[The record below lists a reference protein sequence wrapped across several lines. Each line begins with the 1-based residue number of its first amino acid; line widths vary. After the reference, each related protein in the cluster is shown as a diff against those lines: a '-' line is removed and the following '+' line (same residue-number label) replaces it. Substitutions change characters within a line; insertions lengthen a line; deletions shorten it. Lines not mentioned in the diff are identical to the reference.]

1 MKVIDIKSLKKS
13 FAGKKVLEDTSMTVN
28 HGDIY
33 GFLGPNGSGKTTT
46 LRILLGILYP
56 DGGKVSVLNM
66 DPSLDGER
74 LRQRINVLPESHGF
88 YGWMRTEEYL
98 RFFGQLYGLQLT
110 AADSRMHLDQVGLDP
125 ADSRPIRTFSRGM
138 KQRLGIARSLLN
150 DPEILFLDEPTNG
163 LDPKGRREIHDLL
176 LKFNREREMTVVIST
191 HILDDVERLCNRI
204 AILHNSKIQYEGSLF
219 APVIEKSSLYRFR
232 VADEK
237 SIPDTWSFPGISCQG
252 KKGQWVTCEI
262 KDISP
267 DNALRLLVQ
276 KGVPIAEAIQVN
288 SGLESMY
295 LNYTAQGKER

>member
-88 YGWMRTEEYL
+88 YGWMRAEEYL

-110 AADSRMHLDQVGLDP
+110 AADNHMYLDQVGLDP
-125 ADSRPIRTFSRGM
+125 ADGRPIRTFSRGM

-176 LKFNREREMTVVIST
+176 LKFNREKEMTIIIST

-204 AILHNSKIQYEGSLF
+204 AILHNSKIQYEGSVF
-219 APVIEKSSLYRFR
+219 APVIGKSSLYRFHL
-232 VADEK
+232 ADEK
-237 SIPDTWSFPGISCQG
+237 NIPITWNIPDISCQE
-252 KKGQWVTCEI
+252 KKGQWLTCEI

-276 KGVPIAEAIQVN
+276 KGVPITEAIQVS

-295 LNYTAQGKER
+295 LNFTAQGKK

>member
-1 MKVIDIKSLKKS
+1 MKVLEINSLKKS
-13 FAGKKVLEDTSMTVN
+13 FNEKKVLDGTSMTVY
-28 HGDIY
+28 HADIY

-46 LRILLGILYP
+46 LRILSGILCP
-56 DGGKVSVLNM
+56 DEGKVAVLNM
-66 DPSLDGER
+66 DPFLDGER

-88 YGWMRTEEYL
+88 YGWMRAVDYL
-98 RFFGQLYGLQLT
+98 RFFGELYGLQLT
-110 AADSRMHLDQVGLDP
+110 AADCRMHLDQVGLDP
-125 ADSRPIRTFSRGM
+125 ADRRPIRTFSRGM

-150 DPEILFLDEPTNG
+150 NPELLFLDEPTNG

-176 LKFNREREMTVVIST
+176 LKFNREKEMTVVIST

-204 AILHNSKIQYEGSLF
+204 AILNNSKIQYEGHLF
-219 APVIEKSSLYRFR
+219 EPVIGKSSLYRFR

-237 SIPDTWSFPGISCQG
+237 KIPTTWNFPGISCQK

-262 KDISP
+262 KDIEP

-276 KGVPIAEAIQVN
+276 KGIPIAEAIQVN

-295 LNYTAQGKER
+295 LHFTAQGKE

>member
-1 MKVIDIKSLKKS
+1 MKVLEINSLKKS
-13 FAGKKVLEDTSMTVN
+13 YDGKKVLEDTSMTVYR
-28 HGDIY
+28 GDIY

-56 DGGKVSVLNM
+56 DGGKVAVLNM

-74 LRQRINVLPESHGF
+74 LRKRINVLPESHGF
-88 YGWMRTEEYL
+88 YGWMRAVDYL

-110 AADSRMHLDQVGLDP
+110 ATDCRMHLDQVGLDP
-125 ADSRPIRTFSRGM
+125 ADRRPIRTFSRGM

-150 DPEILFLDEPTNG
+150 NPELLFLDEPTNG

-176 LKFNREREMTVVIST
+176 LKFNREKEMTVVIST

-204 AILHNSKIQYEGSLF
+204 AILHNSKIQYEGPLF
-219 APVIEKSSLYRFR
+219 ALATGKSIRYRFHL
-232 VADEK
+232 ADDK
-237 SIPDTWSFPGISCQG
+237 NIPCNWNFSGISCQE

-262 KDISP
+262 KDIQP
-267 DNALRLLVQ
+267 DKALRLLVQ
-276 KGVPIAEAIQVN
+276 KGMPITEAIQVN

-295 LNYTAQGKER
+295 LNFTAQGKE